1 MHTQPS
7 SPKRTTP
14 LCHGLWAI
22 TAIAFVTLL
31 GGCSISPKVDTSDST
46 LEMEQEQV
54 EPPDWSDEL
63 TSDSTPETEQ
73 EQLDPADGLA
83 SDSSSEPE
91 QAQAEPVSLPTQPEP
106 IALPGTLTCACTPE
120 QIQAQA
126 KPPADAALPMVTARE
141 HTTKAG
147 GLVPGFYINVGLFAV
162 PSNGTKAY
170 KKLKDAG
177 LPVFS
182 DGIKTKKGHLT
193 RVRVGPFNARTEA
206 ETAAKQI
213 HALKLEAVVFEH

>member
-63 TSDSTPETEQ
+63 TSDST
-73 EQLDPADGLA
+73 
-83 SDSSSEPE
+83 SEPE
-91 QAQAEPVSLPTQPEP
+91 QAQAEPVALPTQPEP

-126 KPPADAALPMVTARE
+126 KPPADTALPMVTARE

-170 KKLKDAG
+170 KKLEDAG

-193 RVRVGPFNARTEA
+193 RVRVGPFNARAEA

>member
-63 TSDSTPETEQ
+63 TSDST
-73 EQLDPADGLA
+73 
-83 SDSSSEPE
+83 SEPE
-91 QAQAEPVSLPTQPEP
+91 QAQAEPVALPTQPEP

-170 KKLKDAG
+170 KKLEDAG

-213 HALKLEAVVFEH
+213 HTLKLEAVVFEH

>member
-7 SPKRTTP
+7 SPKRITP

-22 TAIAFVTLL
+22 TAIAIVTLL

-63 TSDSTPETEQ
+63 TSDST
-73 EQLDPADGLA
+73 
-83 SDSSSEPE
+83 SEPE
-91 QAQAEPVSLPTQPEP
+91 QAQAEPVALPTQPEP

-170 KKLKDAG
+170 KKLEDAG

-213 HALKLEAVVFEH
+213 HTLKLEAVVFEH